1 MTLRLSLRYQAMSRP
16 AELTPS
22 AGGLEEA
29 VLEARGYQRC
39 EHCGKLFP
47 LAVSRC
53 RRRTC
58 PGYALTWARD
68 TMRKNRENP
77 RTYGGLAAMCTLTPP
92 GVDAGLVWDRSECR
106 HDPDEPCGQ
115 RFGCVVVAE
124 AAALWNEH
132 SRGWWRELNR
142 LCKQRA
148 DRALRRLGYEAKGGL
163 LLYQWELQKR
173 GVWHLHFVLGLET
186 AVERVWAYEYVA
198 AMRELAPR
206 KGFGFVDGKPLRR
219 PERAERVAG
228 YLSKYLAKWKE
239 DGSCEV
245 TETVLAAGRS
255 YLNYVSRRL
264 TAQSG
269 CTMRNLRIARIV
281 WAWLSGHIEDPGLDP
296 WDEVVAVCLLDRLP
310 VPARG
315 P

>member
-1 MTLRLSLRYQAMSRP
+1 MSRL
-16 AELTPS
+16 AELTRP
-22 AGGLEEA
+22 AGRLEDAALEEW
-29 VLEARGYQRC
+29 GYQVC
-39 EHCGKLFP
+39 EHCGRAFP
-47 LAVSRC
+47 LAVSRH
-53 RRRTC
+53 RSRTC

-68 TMRKNRENP
+68 TMRKNRENL

-92 GVDAGLVWDRSECR
+92 GVAAGLIWDRSQCR
-106 HDPDEPCGQ
+106 HGPEKRCGKLY
-115 RFGCVVVAE
+115 GCKVVPQVA
-124 AAALWNEH
+124 ARWNER

-142 LCKQRA
+142 VCKQRA
-148 DRALRRLGYEAKGGL
+148 DRVVKRLGHNAKGGL

-186 AVERVWAYEYVA
+186 AVERVWAYEYVG

-206 KGFGFVDGKPLRR
+206 YGFGFVDDRPLRR

-228 YLSKYLAKWKE
+228 YLSKYLAKWKA

-255 YLNYVSRRL
+255 YLSYVSRKL
-264 TAQSG
+264 TARSC
-269 CTMRNLRIARIV
+269 CTMRNLRIARVV
-281 WAWLSGHIEDPGLDP
+281 WAWLSGHIGDPGFDP
-296 WDEVVAVCLLDRLP
+296 WDELIAVCLLDRLP
-310 VPARG
+310 VPVRG